1 MKLKRHR
8 MMPLC
13 IQKLVRVK
21 SGPSQSGIE
30 TTVLSLGFF
39 IAHWKSSIWMMQVY
53 TTALCV
59 YRRGSIKTLVWVSFC
74 LICHNVTKTQNKSLF
89 HQSLQNAGDRG
100 GI

>member
-30 TTVLSLGFF
+30 TAVLSLDFF
-39 IAHWKSSIWMMQVY
+39 IAHWKSSIWMTQVY
-53 TTALCV
+53 TQFFVFIDVAVLKLWF
-59 YRRGSIKTLVWVSFC
+59 GF
-74 LICHNVTKTQNKSLF
+74 LF
-89 HQSLQNAGDRG
+89 V
-100 GI
+100 